1 MTPAKISK
9 VTISNSNY
17 IGLIVISVELVSCPG
32 FSWTL
37 VTPLFLPGLQSRPA
51 EEEGLVESKQ
61 TVMTELLAPSLFPSS
76 ASDDDM
82 GSIPTNGT
90 CMYVSVPASQL
101 RSQEAI
107 FSFQPFG

>member
-37 VTPLFLPGLQSRPA
+37 VTPLPQGSVLGPILYILYTADIP
-51 EEEGLVESKQ
+51 LVIAKHDATGHLYAGDIQACVHGSPVNQ
-61 TVMTELLAPSLFPSS
+61 IAVVSS
-76 ASDDDM
+76 
-82 GSIPTNGT
+82 I
-90 CMYVSVPASQL
+90 VPIDTLYKSY
-101 RSQEAI
+101 
-107 FSFQPFG
+107 P